1 LVNTRNK
8 RFFRAHKQAD
18 TTAAVSI
25 MMVDAVIIGA
35 GPAGLM
41 AATRLAE
48 AGKSVALFDAMP
60 SFGRKF
66 LRAGV
71 GGLNITHSEAPDAFS
86 ARYHPHDTVA
96 DWLSEFNASS
106 VTAWAADLGV
116 STFVGSSGRVFPV
129 QLKASPLLRAWL
141 GQLHSLHVGFFT
153 RHRWLGWEMLRD
165 DQGLALQR
173 HRFFTPAGDV
183 VVDSRSCVLA
193 LGGGSWA
200 RLGSDGQWLQTLQ
213 GMSLSCAPL
222 VASNC
227 GYEVAWSQRMQEQF
241 AGVPL
246 KSVSLGVRSPDSEH
260 WQFNRRGEAMLSK
273 HGIQG
278 SLVYAA
284 SRQISALIETA
295 GSATLLW
302 DLLPDMPEQTILE
315 KLSVHRGKESRSNFL
330 RKRLGITGVKAALL
344 HEFAKDAMESPRLL
358 AAAIKALPMM
368 VSRARPLDEA
378 ISTSGGLSFNEL
390 DAELMLKK
398 FPGVFCAGEMLDWDA
413 PTGGYLLT
421 ACLSSGHR
429 AGQAAVSYLQRQ
441 PTID

>member
-1 LVNTRNK
+1 MDETLFDALV
-8 RFFRAHKQAD
+8 
-18 TTAAVSI
+18 
-25 MMVDAVIIGA
+25 IGA

-71 GGLNITHSEAPDAFS
+71 GGLNITHSEPSEAFM
-86 ARYHPHDTVA
+86 ARYHPQACIA
-96 DWLSEFNASS
+96 DWLREFDATS
-106 VTAWAADLGV
+106 VTAWAADLGI
-116 STFVGSSGRVFPV
+116 STFVGSSGRVFPQ
-129 QLKASPLLRAWL
+129 QLKASPVLRAWL
-141 GQLHSLHVGFFT
+141 GQLRALHVGFFT

-173 HRFFTPAGDV
+173 HRFYTPAGEIA
-183 VVDSRSCVLA
+183 VDSRSCVLA

-213 GMSLSCAPL
+213 GLSLSCAPL

-227 GYEVAWSQRMQEQF
+227 GYEVAWSQRIQEQF
-241 AGVPL
+241 AGMPL
-246 KSVSLGVRSPDSEH
+246 KSVCLGIRSADSEP
-260 WQFNRRGEAMLSK
+260 WQFYRRGEAMLSK
-273 HGIQG
+273 QGIQG

-284 SRQISALIETA
+284 SRQINSLIETA

-315 KLSVHRGKESRSNFL
+315 KLSVARGKESRSNFL
-330 RKRLGITGVKAALL
+330 RKRLGITGVKVALL
-344 HEFAKDAMESPRLL
+344 HEFAKDALESPPLL
-358 AAAIKALPMM
+358 AAAIKALPMI
-368 VSRARPLDEA
+368 VSRPRPLDEA
-378 ISTSGGLSFNEL
+378 ISTSGGLSFSEL
-390 DAELMLKK
+390 DAGLMLKK

-441 PTID
+441 AKID

>member
-1 LVNTRNK
+1 MDETL
-8 RFFRAHKQAD
+8 F
-18 TTAAVSI
+18 
-25 MMVDAVIIGA
+25 DAVVIGA

-41 AATRLAE
+41 AASRLAE

-71 GGLNITHSEAPDAFS
+71 GGLNITHSEPSDAFN
-86 ARYHPHDTVA
+86 ARYHPQESVVH
-96 DWLSEFNASS
+96 WLREFDASS
-106 VTAWAADLGV
+106 VTAWAADLGI
-116 STFVGSSGRVFPV
+116 STFVGSSGRVFPQ

-141 GQLHSLHVGFFT
+141 GQLHALHVGFFT

-173 HRFFTPAGDV
+173 HRFYTPAGEIA
-183 VVDSRSCVLA
+183 VDSRSCVLA

-213 GMSLSCAPL
+213 GMSLCCAPL

-227 GYEVAWSQRMQEQF
+227 GYEIVWSQRIQEQF
-241 AGVPL
+241 AGMPL
-246 KSVSLGVRSPDSEH
+246 KSVCLGIRSADSEH
-260 WQFNRRGEAMLSK
+260 WQFYRRGEAMLSK

-284 SRQISALIETA
+284 SRQINSLIETA

-315 KLSVHRGKESRSNFL
+315 KLSVARGKESRSNFL
-330 RKRLGITGVKAALL
+330 RKRLGITGVKVALL
-344 HEFAKDAMESPRLL
+344 HEFAKDALESPPML
-358 AAAIKALPMM
+358 AAAIKALPMI
-368 VSRARPLDEA
+368 VSRPRPLDEA
-378 ISTSGGLSFNEL
+378 ISTSGGLSFSEL
-390 DAELMLKK
+390 DEGLMLKK

-429 AGQAAVSYLQRQ
+429 AGQAAVSYLLRQ
-441 PTID
+441 AKID